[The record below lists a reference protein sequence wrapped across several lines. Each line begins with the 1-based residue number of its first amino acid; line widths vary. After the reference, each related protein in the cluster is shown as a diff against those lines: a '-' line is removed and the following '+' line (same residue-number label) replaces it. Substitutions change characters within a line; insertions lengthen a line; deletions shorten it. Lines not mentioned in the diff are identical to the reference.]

1 MIFQALKMVIIV
13 NNHVFPDK
21 NRNCSSVNHGEISNR
36 TNKDHGDVHSYTNDV
51 CSCKGSSMASEK
63 QGGELHVLE
72 ARNLSFSYNSK
83 SLFEDF
89 SLRVA
94 SNERIAL
101 SAHSGVG
108 KTTLCRLLAGYLE
121 PKTGGVY
128 IDGALLPKAG
138 VCPVQM
144 IFQHPEQVMNPYVRI
159 RKSLGEAGCINENHL
174 KALGIRPDWLTRF
187 PHELSGGELQRCCIA
202 RALAA
207 KPQFIIADEI
217 STMLDAL
224 TQAQI
229 WEFLLSYCQIEQ
241 VGLVVVTHSRALQQ
255 RLVTRV
261 VNL

>member
-1 MIFQALKMVIIV
+1 MHI
-13 NNHVFPDK
+13 
-21 NRNCSSVNHGEISNR
+21 
-36 TNKDHGDVHSYTNDV
+36 
-51 CSCKGSSMASEK
+51 
-63 QGGELHVLE
+63 LE
-72 ARNLSFSYNSK
+72 ARNLSFAYGTE
-83 SLFEDF
+83 SLFENF

-94 SNERIAL
+94 SNERVAL

-121 PKTGGVY
+121 PKSGGVY
-128 IDGALLPKAG
+128 LDGALLPKTG

-144 IFQHPEQVMNPYVRI
+144 IFQHPEQVMDPYVRI
-159 RKSLGEAGCINENHL
+159 RKSLEEAGSINEAHL
-174 KALGIRPDWLTRF
+174 SALGVRPDWLTRF

-202 RALAA
+202 RALAT
-207 KPQFIIADEI
+207 KPKFLIADEI

-229 WEFLLSYCQIEQ
+229 WEFLLEYCKTEH